1 MATGLCEGGTA
12 RNEGLLEAGR
22 EGTPMVPYRAVLLLR
37 QPVEVVQSILH
48 MGMNLDPDERNTNL
62 EHVTSY
68 YVARLE
74 RLTDLARK
82 LGRRAAFIERWR
94 AAKH

>member
-37 QPVEVVQSILH
+37 RSSAVGTAPS
-48 MGMNLDPDERNTNL
+48 P
-62 EHVTSY
+62 
-68 YVARLE
+68 AP
-74 RLTDLARK
+74 
-82 LGRRAAFIERWR
+82 
-94 AAKH
+94 